1 MLAKPLLVRTLAAVA
16 LSGLSCAG
24 AIAQQAAAPAPS
36 ASAPFTARVGADYT
50 PGWDM
55 MTAQEREA
63 YRQRMLSVPTRDECR
78 RMRDEQI
85 KQAAKRANVRGIKE
99 LPNPRY
105 DACE

>member
-1 MLAKPLLVRTLAAVA
+1 MRTLTAAVLA
-16 LSGLSCAG
+16 CLLGTA
-24 AIAQQAAAPAPS
+24 AIAQQAAAPAPP
-36 ASAPFTARVGADYT
+36 ASAPFTPRVGADYT

-55 MTAQEREA
+55 MSAQERDA

-78 RMRDEQI
+78 RMRDDQI
-85 KQAAKRANVRGIKE
+85 KQAAKRANVRGIKD